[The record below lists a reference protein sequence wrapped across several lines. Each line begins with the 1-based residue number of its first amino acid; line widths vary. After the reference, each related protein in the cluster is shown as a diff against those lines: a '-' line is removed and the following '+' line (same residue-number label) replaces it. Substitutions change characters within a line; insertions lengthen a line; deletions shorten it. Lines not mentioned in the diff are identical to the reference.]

1 MQGVDLIIAAI
12 IAFSVVVGA
21 IRGFI
26 REVSAVVSW
35 VVGIWLAWRFSGFL
49 HPYLGG
55 VLDEPQQKAWA
66 ARVIVLVAVL
76 VVGNSVGALLA
87 WFMHTAAG
95 LGLMD
100 RLIGLLFGFARGSL
114 IVSFLVIVGHSLEF
128 EREAW
133 WRHSSLI
140 PYAEPVSKWLE
151 KIGGHHG
158 AEIRHRFDLP
168 PLPGER

>member
-12 IAFSVVVGA
+12 IAFSVIVGA

-26 REVSAVVSW
+26 RELAAVAAW

-76 VVGNSVGALLA
+76 VIGNVIGALLA

-100 RLIGLLFGFARGSL
+100 RAIGLVFGLARGTL
-114 IVSFLVIVGHSLEF
+114 VIAFLVIVGHSLEF
-128 EREAW
+128 ERESW
-133 WRHSSLI
+133 WKHSKLI
-140 PYAEPVSKWLE
+140 PYAEPVSSWLE
-151 KIGGHHG
+151 KIGGHNG
-158 AEIRHRFDLP
+158 AEIRHRFELP
-168 PLPGER
+168 PLSGER